1 MIAAKSNSY
10 RFVRFFLKQKNVSL
24 SYRNKDEQT
33 VMDLAKDSRIKK
45 LLIDNVS
52 HLLLDSLSSLSFL
65 IDTLLAVHIELLQ

>member
-52 HLLLDSLSSLSFL
+52 HFFLDSLSSLSFL